1 MLPATLNMKKDESN
15 DKDENQIETKL
26 EEIPKVEKVSQHI
39 SQFVNTCDRLN
50 KNGVEMHPL
59 RLDDMK

>member
-1 MLPATLNMKKDESN
+1 VSDHTVPKKGMLPATLNMKKDESN

-39 SQFVNTCDRLN
+39 S
-50 KNGVEMHPL
+50 
-59 RLDDMK
+59 